1 LDTPP
6 FLATTA
12 HTIRRYTCELIV
24 ATMVRSKTRAAG
36 LPPLSP
42 GAEQAANGVTAA
54 KASRIADQKAGST
67 GEATRNGIPSTVES
81 RSDQSC
87 HAPSVSASAMT
98 EGTQRSAVRVTRSSG
113 MRKSKSKK
121 DSATSKK
128 THKPTT
134 STSKGKP
141 TEKSSSNGATAAVK
155 KQRAKSPVGTR
166 AKSPLRKKLTA
177 ANTKKQGDGKGKAA
191 GVAVATV
198 AAAAAAEPKTGGVLK
213 GCVTGDNEREGAME
227 NGTADD
233 ADANTGGCDGDKAV
247 QPIPTTLTEIFSV
260 GSLDM
265 MHTKLT
271 ESYRSFEDS
280 AITMKD
286 SVVFGKELQDFGRDA
301 SEWGENR
308 RVECTESLIPMLLAD
323 GKSFI
328 AQAIGGC
335 GAVVGAALASRSETK
350 DENMEE
356 KVDEVADDETN
367 TPIENKAVEGEE
379 ASVDGVR
386 EEPIASKLR
395 ENEENPEAG
404 GEKKENDEP
413 QDDEK
418 EEDGEEDT
426 PVDNSVHNGS
436 DSSIPMIEPITPI
449 SREINDMPAELGQEV
464 EQEKPGEEAEDE
476 TPGPS
481 AQRST
486 MSRVWRFSKK

>member
-1 LDTPP
+1 
-6 FLATTA
+6 
-12 HTIRRYTCELIV
+12 
-24 ATMVRSKTRAAG
+24 MVRSKTRAAG

-386 EEPIASKLR
+386 GKRCFGMLHTLPGINRLISNEIFLAPLR
-395 ENEENPEAG
+395 
-404 GEKKENDEP
+404 
-413 QDDEK
+413 
-418 EEDGEEDT
+418 
-426 PVDNSVHNGS
+426 
-436 DSSIPMIEPITPI
+436 
-449 SREINDMPAELGQEV
+449 
-464 EQEKPGEEAEDE
+464 
-476 TPGPS
+476 
-481 AQRST
+481 
-486 MSRVWRFSKK
+486 F

>member
-1 LDTPP
+1 
-6 FLATTA
+6 
-12 HTIRRYTCELIV
+12 
-24 ATMVRSKTRAAG
+24 MVRSKTRAAG